1 MKIVSAKEI
10 YKCALFSVSEE
21 EAVEKDGFRIKR
33 NVIRHPG
40 SAVIMAVD
48 RKKRVLLVK
57 QYRLP
62 ADAYLWE
69 LPAGKID
76 EGETA
81 LQAAKREL
89 KEETGYKAKT
99 WKKLLKFF
107 ASPGYVAEQMTIYL
121 ATDLQDGEATPME
134 DEKIEKK
141 WFTKKALTAMI
152 RSNEI
157 VDAKTMLGYFCRAK
171 LK

>member
-21 EAVEKDGFRIKR
+21 EAVDKDGFRIKR

-40 SAVIMAVD
+40 SAVMMAVD
-48 RKKRVLLVK
+48 EKKRVLLVK

-62 ADAYLWE
+62 AEAYLWE
-69 LPAGKID
+69 LPAGKMD
-76 EGETA
+76 DGETA

-99 WKKLLKFF
+99 WKKLLTFF

-121 ATDLQDGEATPME
+121 ATDLKEGEATPME

-141 WFTKKALTAMI
+141 WFTKRKLKAMI
-152 RSNEI
+152 RANEI
-157 VDAKTMLGYFCRAK
+157 VDAKTMVGYLFWAN